1 MVRGLTAA
9 NWNAADDADSLAAQL
24 AHAVSANLSEALAK
38 NKRASLVLS
47 GGSTPLPFF
56 KQLSQADLDWSNVD
70 VTLAD
75 ERWVPS
81 GDPDSNADFVAE
93 HFLQG
98 PAAAANFVNLYLAS
112 DSPEDALPNVERAL
126 EALTQPFS
134 VVILGMGSD
143 GHTASLFPDTEGLA
157 DAIDLNNKATVA
169 ILRPASVPQV
179 RISLTR
185 RALLN
190 SSYRYLHI
198 TGKQKREVLENAL
211 KSNAD
216 NPLPIASFFEQQ
228 VPPITVY
235 WSP

>member
-1 MVRGLTAA
+1 MVRGL
-9 NWNAADDADSLAAQL
+9 NAAQWHSAEDADTLAAQL
-24 AHAVSANLSEALAK
+24 AEAVADNLAEALAK
-38 NKRASLVLS
+38 HTRASLVLS

-56 KQLSQADLDWSNVD
+56 KQLSQVDLDWSNVD

-98 PAAAANFVNLYLAS
+98 HAKAANFVNLYQDS
-112 DSPEDALPNVERAL
+112 DTPEAALPNVEREL
-126 EALTQPFS
+126 EKLAQPFS

-143 GHTASLFPDTEGLA
+143 GHTASLFPDTAGLSEA
-157 DAIDLNNKATVA
+157 LDLNNMANVA
-169 ILRPASVPQV
+169 ILRPATVPQT

-190 SSYRYLHI
+190 SGHRYLHI
-198 TGKQKREVLENAL
+198 TGEQKRTVLENAL
-211 KSNAD
+211 SAGAD

-228 VPPITVY
+228 VPPISVY

>member
-1 MVRGLTAA
+1 MVRGL
-9 NWNAADDADSLAAQL
+9 NAAQWHAAEDADTLAAKL
-24 AHAVSANLSEALAK
+24 AEAVAGNLAEALAK
-38 NKRASLVLS
+38 QKRASLVLS

-56 KQLSQADLDWSNVD
+56 KQLSQVDLDWSNVD

-98 PAAAANFVNLYLAS
+98 YAKAANFVNLYQDS
-112 DSPEDALPNVERAL
+112 DTPEAALPNVEREL
-126 EALTQPFS
+126 EKLAQPFS

-143 GHTASLFPDTEGLA
+143 GHTASLFPNTAGLSE
-157 DAIDLNNKATVA
+157 AIDLNNKANVA
-169 ILRPASVPQV
+169 ILRPTTVAQA

-190 SSYRYLHI
+190 SDYRYLHI
-198 TGKQKREVLENAL
+198 TGEQKRTVLENAL
-211 KSNAD
+211 APDVD

-228 VPPITVY
+228 VPPISVY

>member
-1 MVRGLTAA
+1 MVRGLNAA
-9 NWNAADDADSLAAQL
+9 NWHAADNADTLAAQL
-24 AHAVSANLSEALAK
+24 AQAVAANLTEALAK
-38 NKRASLVLS
+38 QKRASLVLS

-56 KQLSQADLDWSNVD
+56 KQLSQVELDWSSVD

-98 PAAAANFVNLYLAS
+98 SAAAANFVNLYQAS

-126 EALTQPFS
+126 EAVAQPFS

-143 GHTASLFPDTEGLA
+143 GHTASLFPDTAGLS
-157 DAIDLNNKATVA
+157 DAIDLNNKANVA

-190 SSYRYLHI
+190 SEYRYLHI
-198 TGKQKREVLENAL
+198 TGEQKRTVLENAL
-211 KSNAD
+211 NSDAD
-216 NPLPIASFFEQQ
+216 NPLPIAAFFEQQ
-228 VPPITVY
+228 VPSIAVY